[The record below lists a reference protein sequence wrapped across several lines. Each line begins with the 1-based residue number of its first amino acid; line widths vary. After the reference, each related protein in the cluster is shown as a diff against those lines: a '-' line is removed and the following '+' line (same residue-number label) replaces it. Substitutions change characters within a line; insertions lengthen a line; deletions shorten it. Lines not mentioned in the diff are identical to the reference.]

1 MDSSNSSKMEKAK
14 MRAQKR
20 AQKIKKSGFLK
31 EFKEFI
37 SQGSVMDLAIGV
49 VIGTAFSAIVTS
61 LVNDIIMPLV
71 SLIGGG
77 TDFTKLSI
85 TIPNFFGQDTA
96 AVIQYGN
103 FIQNVVNFLLIA
115 ISLFLVIRG
124 LNRINKR
131 AKAAAARAEKRLGIE
146 QEDKKD
152 DDSEKDED
160 GKKDETGVNEKLAK
174 DIKSANAE
182 QTKLLKE
189 ILKELKK
196 TNKN

>member
-1 MDSSNSSKMEKAK
+1 MDSSKSSKVEKAK
-14 MRAQKR
+14 LRAQER
-20 AQKIKKSGFLK
+20 AKKIKKSGFLK

-77 TDFTKLSI
+77 TDFAKLSI
-85 TIPNFFGQDTA
+85 TIPNFFGEDTA

-124 LNRINKR
+124 LNRINRR
-131 AKAAAARAEKRLGIE
+131 AKAAAERAEKRLGIE
-146 QEDKKD
+146 RED
-152 DDSEKDED
+152 EKDEAD
-160 GKKDETGVNEKLAK
+160 EQNKDSDSGDKLAK
-174 DIKSANAE
+174 DIKTANDE

-196 TNKN
+196 SNKSK